1 MVRADTHKHI
11 LFLQSDPEKHSQSM
25 PKDGTVHEFT
35 SNVCGCGVKARE
47 WVDVLV
53 WGEGG
58 GVGGC
63 VGVG

>member
-35 SNVCGCGVKARE
+35 SNVCGCGWGEGGSRWMCWCGVRVGE

-53 WGEGG
+53 
-58 GVGGC
+58 
-63 VGVG
+63 